1 MNNASIFPTERD
13 NNPFASSLVPAQQ
26 IRSADPL
33 HSLALLGIIFNSFTL
48 LYLVVPLVLNWT
60 IDNQSAVPK
69 TVLLIICLLMMVV
82 PAIGLVGSF
91 AMLKRRHYR
100 LSRLTAICMMTPL
113 VGPCF
118 GLTFPIG
125 LWALVYLNRKDV
137 KETFTDTSNQ
147 LQIAVAELN

>member
-1 MNNASIFPTERD
+1 MNHSINFEPQ
-13 NNPFASSLVPAQQ
+13 NPFTSPKTVSRELQN
-26 IRSADPL
+26 ADPL

-60 IDNQSAVPK
+60 IDNQSALPK

-82 PAIGLVGSF
+82 PAIGLAGSY

-118 GLTFPIG
+118 GLTLPIG

-137 KETFTDTSNQ
+137 KETFADTSNQ
-147 LQIAVAELN
+147 LPITVAELN